1 MVTGIEGCHV
11 RTKSRSVDMELET
24 KPDDYSLEIGD
35 GGELKT
41 IIPAKIT
48 GNLSERISHQ
58 QQSMILYSDGKEGRL
73 SAWASGF
80 AHGFKKFA
88 HGFGRLK

>member
-1 MVTGIEGCHV
+1 
-11 RTKSRSVDMELET
+11 MELET

>member
-1 MVTGIEGCHV
+1 MVTGIEACHV

-24 KPDDYSLEIGD
+24 KPDDSSLEIGD

-41 IIPAKIT
+41 IRPAKIT
-48 GNLSERISHQ
+48 GNLNERISHQ
-58 QQSMILYSDGKEGRL
+58 QSLILYTGGEEEGRL